1 MKCQCGSHSLPA
13 AHLDAFGIG
22 VAWPKKNHE
31 GFKAQHPRPR
41 VPRSMAACFTRLVY
55 EAEAFPTSPC
65 RWETPAWLQLD
76 LSRVQKCLIKAKWNK
91 GLWIL
96 GEGLPGGFCC
106 QPSRLTR
113 RSPSLQHGGHGS
125 CATTSETLQVTARR
139 CRGKHILFAVPQKG
153 WAVPCNVSGLL
164 QLLNNSLGAG
174 GQLWAITSAL
184 GQSCL
189 HLHHSGDLSPTPA
202 IPTGLTEP

>member
-1 MKCQCGSHSLPA
+1 MLQAYSQICHISFPRASPTWGAKVTWSNPCFARSWFRGAPTFMKCQCGSHSLPA

-113 RSPSLQHGGHGS
+113 EISISAAWRTRELCNHLWNAAGHSAALLGKTHTPCCASKRLSSSLQ
-125 CATTSETLQVTARR
+125 CVRTAST
-139 CRGKHILFAVPQKG
+139 V
-153 WAVPCNVSGLL
+153 
-164 QLLNNSLGAG
+164 
-174 GQLWAITSAL
+174 
-184 GQSCL
+184 
-189 HLHHSGDLSPTPA
+189 
-202 IPTGLTEP
+202 E